1 MLIVVCLLPRNWM
14 LPPTCGNWRGEKP
27 HPTVKLLKSKTQTI
41 KMEESWTYL
50 ADITKG
56 WFPTVIPSGFKAL
69 VAITFTVFFLF
80 LFLFFYFFIYLHIY
94 LLVILILLLFL
105 LLLFNFFFIFLLG
118 IIFNDSNNKSLIYL
132 YNKFSYCEPYFLRKL
147 TN

>member
-1 MLIVVCLLPRNWM
+1 
-14 LPPTCGNWRGEKP
+14 
-27 HPTVKLLKSKTQTI
+27 
-41 KMEESWTYL
+41 MEESWTYL

-69 VAITFTVFFLF
+69 VALTFTVFFC
-80 LFLFFYFFIYLHIY
+80 FLFFYFFIYLHIY

-105 LLLFNFFFIFLLG
+105 LLLLNFFFIFLLG
-118 IIFNDSNNKSLIYL
+118 IIFNDSNKSLIYL
-132 YNKFSYCEPYFLRKL
+132 YNMFSYCEPYILRKL